1 MDGTILGEMS
11 SWVIMRKLTEKAR
24 KRKSVNSVAPLFLLQ
39 FLLLGSLISY
49 LDFPSFYF
57 SIEGVINVFLPE
69 LLLIVAFTTAKEIK
83 QHTKFDTSAIMSFTF
98 LLDLCDS
105 RYYLLFSNIGY
116 YQELKAYN

>member
-1 MDGTILGEMS
+1 MDGAILGEMS

-39 FLLLGSLISY
+39 FLPLGSLISY

-69 LLLIVAFTTAKEIK
+69 LLLIMAFTTAKEIK
-83 QHTKFDTSAIMSFTF
+83 LTH
-98 LLDLCDS
+98 
-105 RYYLLFSNIGY
+105 
-116 YQELKAYN
+116 